1 MAEGKRKKKESP
13 RKDED
18 KIRVVILSDKIGWVI
33 PCNAT
38 PKKDQSYQ
46 SSVFYTGTPGYRLQL
61 LAKID
66 RPEGEFFYCLKVLN
80 GVYNENF
87 NWPCKQ
93 GISIKTS
100 EKIQSNKIEYWFI
113 PEKDAVTKPR
123 NKSDKVYTQSFKVI

>member
-66 RPEGEFFYCLKVLN
+66 
-80 GVYNENF
+80 
-87 NWPCKQ
+87 
-93 GISIKTS
+93 
-100 EKIQSNKIEYWFI
+100 
-113 PEKDAVTKPR
+113 
-123 NKSDKVYTQSFKVI
+123 